1 MKEYYPLHNSL
12 FIVIV
17 DKEQYNNLVDIY
29 FIFNFNRLIKKRKY
43 NRKINKIEKNIEKI
57 YEQYMQQLDKKD
69 NNNNNLFMNI
79 STFQQLIEFQQYN
92 KKKFSII

>member
-43 NRKINKIEKNIEKI
+43 NRKINNKKKIEKNIEKI
-57 YEQYMQQLDKKD
+57 YEQYMQQLNKKD
-69 NNNNNLFMNI
+69 NNNNNLFINI
-79 STFQQLIEFQQYN
+79 STFGEFQQYN

>member
-57 YEQYMQQLDKKD
+57 YEQYMQQLDTKD
-69 NNNNNLFMNI
+69 NNNNNLFINI
-79 STFQQLIEFQQYN
+79 STFDEFQQYN

>member
-57 YEQYMQQLDKKD
+57 YEQYMQQLD
-69 NNNNNLFMNI
+69 
-79 STFQQLIEFQQYN
+79 SN
-92 KKKFSII
+92 KR